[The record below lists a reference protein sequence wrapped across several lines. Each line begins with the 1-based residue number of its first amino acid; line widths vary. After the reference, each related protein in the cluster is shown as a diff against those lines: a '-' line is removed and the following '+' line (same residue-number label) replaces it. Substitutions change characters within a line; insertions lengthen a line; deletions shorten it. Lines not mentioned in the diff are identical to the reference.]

1 MIVDNAGVI
10 NDDYI
15 ASYLVESDK
24 VIILSD
30 WEFDELKRFLEK
42 YIPQANVI
50 ECQTVGKLLTYIKQH
65 KTETC

>member
-30 WEFDELKRFLEK
+30 LELDGLERFLEK
-42 YIPQANVI
+42 YIPQASI
-50 ECQTVGKLLTYIKQH
+50 LDCQIVGRLLTTIKQH
-65 KTETC
+65 KTN